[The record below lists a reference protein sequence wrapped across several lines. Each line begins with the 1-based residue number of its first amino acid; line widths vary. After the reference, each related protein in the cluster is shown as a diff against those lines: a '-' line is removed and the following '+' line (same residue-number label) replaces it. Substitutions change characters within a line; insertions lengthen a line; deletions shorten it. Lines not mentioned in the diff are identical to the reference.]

1 MRSHDLNRLLDKP
14 GCKQQLSGNIFFDS
28 TGRERRW
35 DHPSRQHWWIKPSLQ
50 NTSEGQ
56 VFQSRISPNQAII
69 QYTPGM
75 IKYHTMNK
83 AKIAITVS
91 PLVLSRLDAWV
102 QSEHFTSR
110 SEAIEK
116 AVEAQLQRLERT
128 RLSEQ
133 CALLD
138 VAEEQAMADRSLAA
152 DAAAWPAF

>member
-1 MRSHDLNRLLDKP
+1 MKGSLGSED
-14 GCKQQLSGNIFFDS
+14 
-28 TGRERRW
+28 RW
-35 DHPSRQHWWIKPSLQ
+35 IVVDRW
-50 NTSEGQ
+50 GQ
-56 VFQSRISPNQAII
+56 VFQPRISPNQTTI
-69 QYTPGM
+69 QSAPGM
-75 IKYHTMNK
+75 TICHTMNK
-83 AKIAITVS
+83 SKIAITVS

-102 QSEHFTSR
+102 RSEYFASR

-138 VAEEQAMADRSLAA
+138 VAEEQAMADRGLAA

>member
-1 MRSHDLNRLLDKP
+1 MRCLHFNYQVFCIHGPLSRKP
-14 GCKQQLSGNIFFDS
+14 
-28 TGRERRW
+28 R
-35 DHPSRQHWWIKPSLQ
+35 
-50 NTSEGQ
+50 
-56 VFQSRISPNQAII
+56 VFQSRISPNQTHI

-75 IKYHTMNK
+75 IKCHTMSK

-91 PLVLSRLDAWV
+91 PLVLNRLDAWV
-102 QSEHFTSR
+102 QSEHFASR

-138 VAEEQAMADRSLAA
+138 VAEEQAMADIGLAT